1 MSNIIGFVLNK
12 DDNRLIDDLK
22 EEGITSADIIRNSL
36 HFYHKSIFNDPTI
49 DVKRRIKNK
58 NFEDQNND
66 KYIKYLEKELKFWK
80 NKYDTLEKK
89 FQNFVYDTL
98 EKLDDTFK
106 MMIAN
111 KYELKNVK
119 GSINDISPKE
129 RKWLSTSKKL
139 DELFEEKLK

>member
-22 EEGITSADIIRNSL
+22 EEGITSADILRNSL
-36 HFYHKSIFNDPTI
+36 HFYHKSIFNDSSI

-58 NFEDQNND
+58 NYKDQKND

-80 NKYDTLEKK
+80 NKYETLEKK
-89 FQNFVYDTL
+89 FQNFVFDTL

-106 MMIAN
+106 MIIAN

-119 GSINDISPKE
+119 GSINDISSKE
-129 RKWLSTSKKL
+129 REWLSTSKKL